1 MTSTTSQMLFE
12 TVDLGNNI
20 VYYFLSELE
29 PLNHASPLLRDK
41 RNALKHGF
49 HKPQAFD
56 LNIHF
61 SHTIHST
68 YVYTF
73 HSVGFTTHRHRN

>member
-12 TVDLGNNI
+12 TVNLENNI

-29 PLNHASPLLRDK
+29 PFNHASPLLRDK

-49 HKPQAFD
+49 HKPHAFN
-56 LNIHF
+56 LNIRF
-61 SHTIHST
+61 SHTIHNT
-68 YVYTF
+68 HVYT
-73 HSVGFTTHRHRN
+73 STQ